1 MKRWQKVVIAV
12 IIAIAVV
19 TGIGFGLYNIFV
31 DENSLSIKEKEW
43 LNNNKTK
50 VLSIAVPNDLP
61 VFGNTGAGVFFDFI
75 DYVGESLDININ
87 KNTVSYLTESTGYG
101 FYVTSSYDTNNLLLF
116 KDHYVLISK
125 TNGIINDG
133 STIKDLNAGVLNT
146 SLDTIKDYYGVEA
159 SKFKSYESYNAI
171 TEALGNGDVA
181 YAIVPLNEYKDQLI
195 SNKVNILYHI
205 SDLNKYYYFRLSD
218 NDNYN
223 KILTKT
229 FKSWK
234 NKKFSDSYDKNN
246 YNLFVKQLGLTEAEE
261 AQLTSKTYL
270 YGFAENAPY
279 EILASGEYGGIT
291 AQYLHAFSKFSDVE
305 FSFKKFKN
313 PEELAKA
320 AIENKIDLYYN
331 YYDLTTNYIDAGA
344 LNTINYE
351 IIADNSI
358 DLSLTNI
365 TGLAN
370 HEVYVQENSYL
381 YSAIKDIPGI
391 TIKTYKNTSDLKK
404 LLKGKH
410 IILLDDN
417 VVTYFVNHRNNN
429 YSVRY
434 RSYLTNNT
442 YAFRYEN
449 DTDPFYRLF
458 SSYTKTIDPSDLV
471 RMGITTYNKVN
482 KRGNIITNIAF
493 SILGVVV
500 LGFVLFMLVTKKKKK
515 LNLDTKVKKEDRIKY
530 IDLLTSLKNRNY
542 YNEKIKVWNK
552 NRVFP
557 QACIVLDCN
566 RVKELNDL
574 LGHEEGD
581 KQIQAVSNVLI
592 RTQVDNSE
600 IMRTDGNE
608 FFVYMVGYSEKQVL
622 SYMKRLVKGFKKLPH
637 DYGVAMGFSMIEN
650 DTKLV
655 EDAFNEASIKM
666 RENKDLEEEHHEKQI

>member
-1 MKRWQKVVIAV
+1 MRRWQKVVIIV
-12 IIAIAVV
+12 IIAVAIV
-19 TGIGFGLYNIFV
+19 TGIGIGLYTILV

-43 LNNNKTK
+43 LDNNKSK
-50 VLSIAVPNDLP
+50 VLSIAIPNDLP
-61 VFGNTGAGVFFDFI
+61 VFGNTGAGVFFDFVNYVSDDLGI
-75 DYVGESLDININ
+75 DVN
-87 KNTVSYLTESTGYG
+87 KNTISYLTESEGYG
-101 FYVTSSYDTNNLLLF
+101 FYVSNSWDSNSLLLY

-133 STIKDLNAGVLNT
+133 SKIKDLKAGVLNT
-146 SLDTIKDYYGVEA
+146 NLDIVANYYGVSA
-159 SKFKSYESYNAI
+159 DHFKSYESYNAI

-181 YAIVPLNEYKDQLI
+181 YAIVPLNEYKDKLI
-195 SNKVNILYHI
+195 SNRVNIIYHI
-205 SDLNKYYYFRLSD
+205 SDLNRYYYFRLSD
-218 NDNYN
+218 NDMYN
-223 KILTKT
+223 NILKKT
-229 FKSWK
+229 FNSWK
-234 NKKFSDSYDKNN
+234 EKKYNDSYDKNN
-246 YNLFVKQLGLTEAEE
+246 YNLFVKQLGITEAEE
-261 AQLTSKTYL
+261 AQLTSKTYA

-291 AQYLHAFSKFSDVE
+291 AQYLNSFSKFSNVE
-305 FSFKKFKN
+305 FTFKKYKN

-320 AIENKIDLYYN
+320 AIENKINLYYN
-331 YYDLTTNYIDAGA
+331 YYNLTTNYIDAGA

-365 TGLAN
+365 SGLAN
-370 HEVYVQENSYL
+370 QEVYVQENSYL
-381 YSAIKDIPGI
+381 FDAIKEIDGI
-391 TIKTYKNTSDLKK
+391 TIKTYKNTSDLRR

-410 IILLDDN
+410 IIILDEN
-417 VVTYFVNHRNNN
+417 VVTYYVYKNNNN

-434 RSYLTNNT
+434 RGYLTDNT

-449 DTDPFYRLF
+449 DSDPFYRLF
-458 SSYTKTIDPSDLV
+458 SAYTKTIDPSDLV
-471 RMGITTYNKVN
+471 RMGVTTYNKVN
-482 KRGNIITNIAF
+482 RRGTIITNIAF
-493 SILGVVV
+493 TVLVVIGSAIL
-500 LGFVLFMLVTKKKKK
+500 LSTFVFKKRRR
-515 LNLDTKVKKEDRIKY
+515 LNLNTKVKKEDRIKY

-552 NRVFP
+552 NRVYP

-666 RENKDLEEEHHEKQI
+666 RENKDLEEERHDK

>member
-1 MKRWQKVVIAV
+1 MRRWQKVVIIV
-12 IIAIAVV
+12 IIAIAVI
-19 TGIGFGLYNIFV
+19 TGIGIGLFNILV

-43 LNNNKTK
+43 LDNNKSK
-50 VLSIAVPNDLP
+50 VLSIAIPNDLP
-61 VFGNTGAGVFFDFI
+61 VFGNTGAGVFFDFVNYLS
-75 DYVGESLDININ
+75 DELQVDIN
-87 KNTVSYLTESTGYG
+87 KNTISYLSDSFGYG
-101 FYVTSSYDTNNLLLF
+101 FYVSNTWDSKSLLLY

-133 STIKDLNAGVLNT
+133 SKIKELKAGVLNT
-146 SLDTIKDYYGVEA
+146 SLDTVANYYGV
-159 SKFKSYESYNAI
+159 SKDQFKSYESYNAI
-171 TEALGNGDVA
+171 TEALGNGEVA
-181 YAIVPLNEYKDQLI
+181 YAIVPLNEYKDQLV
-195 SNKVNILYHI
+195 SNNVNIIYHI

-218 NDNYN
+218 NDMYN
-223 KILTKT
+223 SILTKT
-229 FKSWK
+229 FNSWK
-234 NKKFSDSYDKNN
+234 DKNFTTSYDKNN
-246 YNLFVKQLGLTEAEE
+246 YSLFVKQLGITEAEE
-261 AQLTSKTYL
+261 AQLTSKTYT

-291 AQYLHAFSKFSDVE
+291 AQYLHSFSNFSNVE
-305 FSFKKFKN
+305 FTFKKYKN
-313 PEELAKA
+313 PEELARA
-320 AIENKIDLYYN
+320 AIENKINLYYN
-331 YYDLTTNYIDAGA
+331 YYNLTTNYIDAGA

-365 TGLAN
+365 SGLSN

-381 YSAIKDIPGI
+381 YEAIKEIEGI

-404 LLKGKH
+404 LLRGEH
-410 IILLDDN
+410 IIILDEN
-417 VVTYFVNHRNNN
+417 VVTYYVYKNNNN

-434 RSYLTNNT
+434 RGYLTDNT

-449 DTDPFYRLF
+449 DQDPFYRLF
-458 SSYTKTIDPSDLV
+458 SAYTKTIDPSDLV
-471 RMGITTYNKVN
+471 RMGVTTYNKVS
-482 KRGNIITNIAF
+482 KRGTFITNIAF
-493 SILGVVV
+493 GILISLAVVIV
-500 LGFVLFMLVTKKKKK
+500 ISGFTFKKRRK

-552 NRVFP
+552 NRIYP

-581 KQIQAVSNVLI
+581 KQIQAASNVLI

-650 DTKLV
+650 DTKLI
-655 EDAFNEASIKM
+655 EDAYNEAYIKM
-666 RENKDLEEEHHEKQI
+666 KENKGLEEDRHE

>member
-1 MKRWQKVVIAV
+1 MRRWQKVVIIV
-12 IIAIAVV
+12 IIAVAIV
-19 TGIGFGLYNIFV
+19 TGIGVGLYNILV

-43 LNNNKTK
+43 LDNNKSK
-50 VLSIAVPNDLP
+50 VLSIAIPNDLP
-61 VFGNTGAGVFFDFI
+61 VFGNTGAGVFFDFVN
-75 DYVGESLDININ
+75 YVSDDLGLDVN
-87 KNTVSYLTESTGYG
+87 KNTISYLTESEGYG
-101 FYVTSSYDTNNLLLF
+101 FFVSNSWDNNSLLLY

-133 STIKDLNAGVLNT
+133 SKVKDLKAGVLNT
-146 SLDTIKDYYGVEA
+146 NLDMVANYYGVSA
-159 SKFKSYESYNAI
+159 DHFKSYESYNAI
-171 TEALGNGDVA
+171 TEALGNGEVA
-181 YAIVPLNEYKDQLI
+181 YAIVPLNEYKDKLI
-195 SNKVNILYHI
+195 SNNVNIIYHI
-205 SDLNKYYYFRLSD
+205 SDLNRYYYFRLSD
-218 NDNYN
+218 NDMYN
-223 KILTKT
+223 TILTKT
-229 FKSWK
+229 FNSWK
-234 NKKFSDSYDKNN
+234 EKKFNDSYDKNN
-246 YNLFVKQLGLTEAEE
+246 YSLFVKQLGITEAEE
-261 AQLTSKTYL
+261 AQLTSKTYS

-291 AQYLHAFSKFSDVE
+291 AQYLHSFSKFSNVE
-305 FSFKKFKN
+305 FTFKKYKN
-313 PEELAKA
+313 PEELARA
-320 AIENKIDLYYN
+320 AIENKINLYYN
-331 YYDLTTNYIDAGA
+331 YYNLTTNYIDAGA

-365 TGLAN
+365 SGLSN

-381 YSAIKDIPGI
+381 YDAIKEIDGI
-391 TIKTYKNTSDLKK
+391 TIKTYKNTSDLRR

-410 IILLDDN
+410 IIILDEN
-417 VVTYFVNHRNNN
+417 IVTYYVYKHNNN

-434 RSYLTNNT
+434 RGYLTDNT

-458 SSYTKTIDPSDLV
+458 SAYTKTIDPSDLV
-471 RMGITTYNKVN
+471 RMGVTTYNKVN
-482 KRGNIITNIAF
+482 TRGTVITNIAF
-493 SILGVVV
+493 AILVVVGGSIL
-500 LGFVLFMLVTKKKKK
+500 LSTLVFKRRRK
-515 LNLDTKVKKEDRIKY
+515 LNLNTKVKKEDRIKY

-552 NRVFP
+552 TRIYP

-581 KQIQAVSNVLI
+581 KQIQAAANILI

-655 EDAFNEASIKM
+655 DDAFNEAYIKM
-666 RENKDLEEEHHEKQI
+666 KENKDLEEEHHDK

>member
-1 MKRWQKVVIAV
+1 MRRWQKVVIIV
-12 IIAIAVV
+12 IIAVAIV
-19 TGIGFGLYNIFV
+19 TGIGIGLYTILV

-43 LNNNKTK
+43 LDNNKSK
-50 VLSIAVPNDLP
+50 VLSIAIPNDLP
-61 VFGNTGAGVFFDFI
+61 VFGNTGAGVFFDFVNYVSDDLGI
-75 DYVGESLDININ
+75 DVN
-87 KNTVSYLTESTGYG
+87 KNTISYLTESEGYG
-101 FYVTSSYDTNNLLLF
+101 FYVSNSWDSNSLLLY

-133 STIKDLNAGVLNT
+133 SKIKDLKAGVLNT
-146 SLDTIKDYYGVEA
+146 NLDIVANYYGVSA
-159 SKFKSYESYNAI
+159 DHFKSYESYNAI

-181 YAIVPLNEYKDQLI
+181 YAIVPLNEYKDKLI
-195 SNKVNILYHI
+195 SNRVNIIYHI
-205 SDLNKYYYFRLSD
+205 SDLNRYYYFRLSD
-218 NDNYN
+218 NDMYN
-223 KILTKT
+223 NILKKT
-229 FKSWK
+229 FNSWK
-234 NKKFSDSYDKNN
+234 EKKYNDSYDKNN
-246 YNLFVKQLGLTEAEE
+246 YNLFVKQLGITEAEE
-261 AQLTSKTYL
+261 AQLTSKTYA

-291 AQYLHAFSKFSDVE
+291 AQYLNSFSKFSNVE
-305 FSFKKFKN
+305 FTFKKYKN

-320 AIENKIDLYYN
+320 AIENKINLYYN
-331 YYDLTTNYIDAGA
+331 YYNLTTNYIDAGA

-365 TGLAN
+365 SGLAN
-370 HEVYVQENSYL
+370 QEVYVQENSYL
-381 YSAIKDIPGI
+381 FDAIKEIDGI
-391 TIKTYKNTSDLKK
+391 TIKTYKNTSDLRR

-410 IILLDDN
+410 IIILDEN
-417 VVTYFVNHRNNN
+417 VVTYYVYKNNNN

-434 RSYLTNNT
+434 RGYLTDNT

-449 DTDPFYRLF
+449 DSDPFYRLF
-458 SSYTKTIDPSDLV
+458 SAYTKTIDPSDLV
-471 RMGITTYNKVN
+471 RMGVTTYNKVN
-482 KRGNIITNIAF
+482 RRGTIITNIAF
-493 SILGVVV
+493 AVLVVIGSVIL
-500 LGFVLFMLVTKKKKK
+500 LSTFVFKKRRR
-515 LNLDTKVKKEDRIKY
+515 LNLNTKVKKEDRIKY

-552 NRVFP
+552 NRVYP

-666 RENKDLEEEHHEKQI
+666 RENKDLEEERHDK

>member
-1 MKRWQKVVIAV
+1 MRRWQKVVIIV
-12 IIAIAVV
+12 IIAVAIV
-19 TGIGFGLYNIFV
+19 TGIGIGLYTILV

-43 LNNNKTK
+43 LDNNKSK
-50 VLSIAVPNDLP
+50 VLSIAIPNDLP
-61 VFGNTGAGVFFDFI
+61 VFGNTGAGVFFDFVNYVSDDLGI
-75 DYVGESLDININ
+75 DVN
-87 KNTVSYLTESTGYG
+87 KNTISYLTESEGYG
-101 FYVTSSYDTNNLLLF
+101 FYVSNSWDSNSLLLY

-133 STIKDLNAGVLNT
+133 SKIKDLKAGVLNT
-146 SLDTIKDYYGVEA
+146 SLDIVANYYGVSA
-159 SKFKSYESYNAI
+159 DHFKSYESYNAI

-181 YAIVPLNEYKDQLI
+181 YAIVPLNEYKDKLI
-195 SNKVNILYHI
+195 SNRVNIIYHI
-205 SDLNKYYYFRLSD
+205 SDLNRYYYFRLSD
-218 NDNYN
+218 NDMYN
-223 KILTKT
+223 NILKKT
-229 FKSWK
+229 FNSWK
-234 NKKFSDSYDKNN
+234 EKKYNDSYDKNN
-246 YNLFVKQLGLTEAEE
+246 YNLFVKQLGITEAEE
-261 AQLTSKTYL
+261 AQLTSKTYV

-291 AQYLHAFSKFSDVE
+291 AQYLNSFSKFSNVE
-305 FSFKKFKN
+305 FTFKKYKN

-320 AIENKIDLYYN
+320 AIENKINLYYN
-331 YYDLTTNYIDAGA
+331 YYNLTTNYIDAGA

-365 TGLAN
+365 SGLAN
-370 HEVYVQENSYL
+370 QEVYVQENSYL
-381 YSAIKDIPGI
+381 FDAIKDIDGI
-391 TIKTYKNTSDLKK
+391 TIKTYKNTSDLRR

-410 IILLDDN
+410 IIILDEN
-417 VVTYFVNHRNNN
+417 VVTYYVYKNNNN

-434 RSYLTNNT
+434 RGYLTDNT

-449 DTDPFYRLF
+449 DSDPFYRLF
-458 SSYTKTIDPSDLV
+458 SAYTKTIDPSDLV
-471 RMGITTYNKVN
+471 RMGVTTYNKVN
-482 KRGNIITNIAF
+482 KRGTIITNIAF
-493 SILGVVV
+493 TVLVVIGGAIL
-500 LGFVLFMLVTKKKKK
+500 LSTFVFKKKRK
-515 LNLDTKVKKEDRIKY
+515 LNLNTKVKKEDRIKY

-552 NRVFP
+552 NRVYP

-666 RENKDLEEEHHEKQI
+666 RENKDLEEEHHEK

>member
-1 MKRWQKVVIAV
+1 MRRWQKVVIA
-12 IIAIAVV
+12 IIIVIAVI
-19 TGIGFGLYNIFV
+19 TGIGVGLYNILV

-43 LNNNKTK
+43 LDNNKAK
-50 VLSIAVPNDLP
+50 VLSIAIPNDLP
-61 VFGNTGAGVFFDFI
+61 VFGNTGAGVFFDFVS
-75 DYVGESLDININ
+75 YLNEELDIDIN
-87 KNTVSYLTESTGYG
+87 KNTISYLTESEGYG
-101 FYVTSSYDTNNLLLF
+101 FFVSNTYDAKSLLLY
-116 KDHYVLISK
+116 KDHYVLVSK

-133 STIKDLNAGVLNT
+133 STIKDLKVGVLNS
-146 SLDTIKDYYGVEA
+146 SLDLVKSYYGITGDN
-159 SKFKSYESYNAI
+159 FKGYDSYNAI
-171 TEALGNGDVA
+171 TEALGNGELT
-181 YAIVPLNEYKDQLI
+181 YAIVPLNEYKDKLI
-195 SNKVNILYHI
+195 SNRVNILYHI

-218 NDNYN
+218 NEFYN
-223 KILTKT
+223 AILTKT
-229 FKSWK
+229 FNRWK
-234 NKKFSDSYDKNN
+234 KEKYEDSYNTNN
-246 YNLFVKQLGLTEAEE
+246 YTLFVKQLGLSEAEQAE
-261 AQLTSKTYL
+261 LTSKTFV

-291 AQYLHAFSKFSDVE
+291 AQYLHSFSKFSNVE
-305 FSFKKFKN
+305 FTYKKFKTSDD
-313 PEELAKA
+313 LAEA
-320 AIENKIDLYYN
+320 AIKNKINLYYN
-331 YYDLTTNYIDAGA
+331 YYDLLTNYIDAGA

-365 TGLAN
+365 SGLSN
-370 HEVYVQENSYL
+370 QEVYVQEHTYI
-381 YSAIKDIPGI
+381 YDAIKDIEGI
-391 TIKTYKNTSDLKK
+391 TIKTYKTSGELKK

-410 IILLDDN
+410 IIILDEN
-417 VVTYFVNHRNNN
+417 VVTYYVNHINNN

-434 RSYLTNNT
+434 RGYITDNT
-442 YAFRYEN
+442 YSFRYEN
-449 DTDPFYRLF
+449 DTDPFYKLF
-458 SSYTKTIDPSDLV
+458 SSYTQTIDPSDLV
-471 RMGITTYNKVN
+471 RMGVTTYNKVN
-482 KRGNIITNIAF
+482 TRGAIITRIAVG
-493 SILGVVV
+493 ILVIVGGAI
-500 LGFVLFMLVTKKKKK
+500 LLSMFVFKKKRK

-581 KQIQAVSNVLI
+581 KQIQAVSNILI

-666 RENKDLEEEHHEKQI
+666 RENKDIEEDRHE

>member
-1 MKRWQKVVIAV
+1 MRRWQKVVIIV
-12 IIAIAVV
+12 IIAIAVI
-19 TGIGFGLYNIFV
+19 TGIGIGLFNILV

-43 LNNNKTK
+43 LDNNKTK
-50 VLSIAVPNDLP
+50 VLSIAIPNDLP
-61 VFGNTGAGVFFDFI
+61 VFGNTGAGVFFDFVNYLS
-75 DYVGESLDININ
+75 DELQVDIN
-87 KNTVSYLTESTGYG
+87 KNTISYLSDSFGYG
-101 FYVTSSYDTNNLLLF
+101 FYVSNTWDSKSLLLY

-133 STIKDLNAGVLNT
+133 SKIKELKAGVLNT
-146 SLDTIKDYYGVEA
+146 SLDIVANYYEVSKDQ
-159 SKFKSYESYNAI
+159 FKSYESYNAI
-171 TEALGNGDVA
+171 TEALGNGEVA
-181 YAIVPLNEYKDQLI
+181 YAIVPLNEYKDQLV
-195 SNKVNILYHI
+195 SNNVNIIYHI

-218 NDNYN
+218 NEMYN
-223 KILTKT
+223 SILTKT
-229 FKSWK
+229 FNSWK
-234 NKKFSDSYDKNN
+234 DKNFTTSYDKNN
-246 YNLFVKQLGLTEAEE
+246 YNLFVKQLGITEAEE
-261 AQLTSKTYL
+261 AQLTSKTYT

-291 AQYLHAFSKFSDVE
+291 AQYLHSFSNFSNVE
-305 FSFKKFKN
+305 FTFKKYKN
-313 PEELAKA
+313 PEELARA
-320 AIENKIDLYYN
+320 AIENKINLYYN
-331 YYDLTTNYIDAGA
+331 YYNLTTNYIDAGA

-365 TGLAN
+365 SGLSN

-381 YSAIKDIPGI
+381 YEAIKEIEGI

-404 LLKGKH
+404 LLRGEH
-410 IILLDDN
+410 IIILDEN
-417 VVTYFVNHRNNN
+417 VVTYYVYKNNNN

-434 RSYLTNNT
+434 RGYLTDNT

-449 DTDPFYRLF
+449 DQDPFYRLF
-458 SSYTKTIDPSDLV
+458 SAYTKTIDPSDLV
-471 RMGITTYNKVN
+471 RMGVTTYNKVS
-482 KRGNIITNIAF
+482 KRGTFITNIAF
-493 SILGVVV
+493 GILISLAVVIV
-500 LGFVLFMLVTKKKKK
+500 ISGFTFKKRRR

-552 NRVFP
+552 NRIYP

-581 KQIQAVSNVLI
+581 KQIQAASNVLI

-650 DTKLV
+650 DTKLI
-655 EDAFNEASIKM
+655 EDAYNEAYIKM
-666 RENKDLEEEHHEKQI
+666 KENKGLEEDRHE

>member
-1 MKRWQKVVIAV
+1 MRRWQKVVIIV
-12 IIAIAVV
+12 IIAVAIV
-19 TGIGFGLYNIFV
+19 TGIGIGLYTILV

-43 LNNNKTK
+43 LDNNKSK
-50 VLSIAVPNDLP
+50 VLSIAIPNDLP
-61 VFGNTGAGVFFDFI
+61 VFGNTGAGVFFDFVNYVSDDLGI
-75 DYVGESLDININ
+75 DVN
-87 KNTVSYLTESTGYG
+87 KNTISYLTESEGYG
-101 FYVTSSYDTNNLLLF
+101 FYVSNSWDSNSLLLY

-133 STIKDLNAGVLNT
+133 SKIKDLKAGVLNT
-146 SLDTIKDYYGVEA
+146 SLDIVANYYGVSA
-159 SKFKSYESYNAI
+159 DHFKSYESYNAI

-181 YAIVPLNEYKDQLI
+181 YAIVPLNEYKDKLI
-195 SNKVNILYHI
+195 SNRVNIIYHI
-205 SDLNKYYYFRLSD
+205 SDLNRYYYFRLSD
-218 NDNYN
+218 NDMYN
-223 KILTKT
+223 NILKKT
-229 FKSWK
+229 FNSWK
-234 NKKFSDSYDKNN
+234 EKKYNDSYDKNN
-246 YNLFVKQLGLTEAEE
+246 YNLFVKQLGITEAEE
-261 AQLTSKTYL
+261 AQLTSKTYA

-279 EILASGEYGGIT
+279 EILSSGEYGGIT
-291 AQYLHAFSKFSDVE
+291 AQYLNSFSKFSNVE
-305 FSFKKFKN
+305 FTFKKYKN

-320 AIENKIDLYYN
+320 AIENKINLYYN
-331 YYDLTTNYIDAGA
+331 YYNLTTNYIDAGA

-365 TGLAN
+365 SGLAN
-370 HEVYVQENSYL
+370 QEVYVQENSYL
-381 YSAIKDIPGI
+381 FDAIKDIDGI
-391 TIKTYKNTSDLKK
+391 TIKTYKNTSDLRR

-410 IILLDDN
+410 IIILDEN
-417 VVTYFVNHRNNN
+417 VVTYYVYKNNNN

-434 RSYLTNNT
+434 RGYLTDNT

-449 DTDPFYRLF
+449 DSDPFYRLF
-458 SSYTKTIDPSDLV
+458 SAYTKTIDPSDLV
-471 RMGITTYNKVN
+471 RMGVTTYNKVN
-482 KRGNIITNIAF
+482 KRGTIITNIAF
-493 SILGVVV
+493 TILVVIGGAI
-500 LGFVLFMLVTKKKKK
+500 LLSTFVFKKKRK
-515 LNLDTKVKKEDRIKY
+515 LNLNTKVKKEDRIKY

-552 NRVFP
+552 NRVYP

-666 RENKDLEEEHHEKQI
+666 RENKDLEEEHHEK

>member
-1 MKRWQKVVIAV
+1 MRRWQKVVIIV
-12 IIAIAVV
+12 IIAIAVI
-19 TGIGFGLYNIFV
+19 TGIGIGLFNILV

-43 LNNNKTK
+43 LDNNKTK
-50 VLSIAVPNDLP
+50 VLSIAIPNDLP
-61 VFGNTGAGVFFDFI
+61 VFGNTGAGVFFDFVNYLS
-75 DYVGESLDININ
+75 DELQVDIN
-87 KNTVSYLTESTGYG
+87 KNTISYLSDSFGYG
-101 FYVTSSYDTNNLLLF
+101 FYVSNTWDSKSLLLY

-133 STIKDLNAGVLNT
+133 SKIKELKAGVLNT
-146 SLDTIKDYYGVEA
+146 SLDTVANYYGV
-159 SKFKSYESYNAI
+159 SKDQFKSYESYNAI
-171 TEALGNGDVA
+171 TEALGNGEVA
-181 YAIVPLNEYKDQLI
+181 YAIVPLNEYKDQLV
-195 SNKVNILYHI
+195 SNNVNIIYHI

-218 NDNYN
+218 NDMYN
-223 KILTKT
+223 SILTKT
-229 FKSWK
+229 FNSWK
-234 NKKFSDSYDKNN
+234 DKNFTTSYDKNN
-246 YNLFVKQLGLTEAEE
+246 YSLFVKQLGITEAEE
-261 AQLTSKTYL
+261 AQLTSKTYT

-291 AQYLHAFSKFSDVE
+291 AQYLHSFSNFSNVE
-305 FSFKKFKN
+305 FTFKKYKN
-313 PEELAKA
+313 PEELARA
-320 AIENKIDLYYN
+320 AIENKINLYYN
-331 YYDLTTNYIDAGA
+331 YYNLTTNYIDAGA

-365 TGLAN
+365 SGLSN

-381 YSAIKDIPGI
+381 YEAIKEIEGI

-404 LLKGKH
+404 LLRGDH
-410 IILLDDN
+410 IIILDEN
-417 VVTYFVNHRNNN
+417 VVTYYVYKNNNN

-434 RSYLTNNT
+434 RGYLTDNT

-449 DTDPFYRLF
+449 DQDPFYRLF
-458 SSYTKTIDPSDLV
+458 SAYTKTIDPSDLV
-471 RMGITTYNKVN
+471 RMGVTTYNKVS
-482 KRGNIITNIAF
+482 KRGTFITNIAF
-493 SILGVVV
+493 GILISLAVVIV
-500 LGFVLFMLVTKKKKK
+500 ISGFTFKKRRK

-552 NRVFP
+552 NRIYP

-581 KQIQAVSNVLI
+581 KQIQAASNVLI

-650 DTKLV
+650 DTKLI
-655 EDAFNEASIKM
+655 EDAYNEAYIKM
-666 RENKDLEEEHHEKQI
+666 KENKGLEEDRHE

>member
-1 MKRWQKVVIAV
+1 MRRWQKVVIIV
-12 IIAIAVV
+12 IIAVAIV
-19 TGIGFGLYNIFV
+19 TGIGIGLYTILV

-43 LNNNKTK
+43 LDNNKSK
-50 VLSIAVPNDLP
+50 VLSIAIPNDLP
-61 VFGNTGAGVFFDFI
+61 VFGNTGAGVFFDFVNYVSDDLGI
-75 DYVGESLDININ
+75 DVN
-87 KNTVSYLTESTGYG
+87 KNTISYLTESEGYG
-101 FYVTSSYDTNNLLLF
+101 FYVSNSWDSNSLLLY

-133 STIKDLNAGVLNT
+133 SKIKDLKAGVLNT
-146 SLDTIKDYYGVEA
+146 NLDIVANYYGVSA
-159 SKFKSYESYNAI
+159 DHFKSYESYNAI

-181 YAIVPLNEYKDQLI
+181 YAIVPLNEYKDKLI
-195 SNKVNILYHI
+195 SNRVNIIYHI
-205 SDLNKYYYFRLSD
+205 SDLNRYYYFRLSD
-218 NDNYN
+218 NDMYN
-223 KILTKT
+223 NILKKT
-229 FKSWK
+229 FNSWK
-234 NKKFSDSYDKNN
+234 EKKYNDSYDKNN
-246 YNLFVKQLGLTEAEE
+246 YNLFVKQLGITEAEE
-261 AQLTSKTYL
+261 AQLTSKTYV

-291 AQYLHAFSKFSDVE
+291 AQYLNSFSKFSNVE
-305 FSFKKFKN
+305 FTFKKYKN

-320 AIENKIDLYYN
+320 AIENKINLYYN
-331 YYDLTTNYIDAGA
+331 YYNLTTNYIDAGA

-365 TGLAN
+365 SGLAN
-370 HEVYVQENSYL
+370 QEVYVQENSYL
-381 YSAIKDIPGI
+381 FDAIKDIDGI
-391 TIKTYKNTSDLKK
+391 TIKTYKNTSDLRR

-410 IILLDDN
+410 IIILDEN
-417 VVTYFVNHRNNN
+417 VVTYYVYKNNNN

-434 RSYLTNNT
+434 RGYLTDNT

-449 DTDPFYRLF
+449 DSDPFYRLF
-458 SSYTKTIDPSDLV
+458 SAYTKTIDPSDLV
-471 RMGITTYNKVN
+471 RMGVTTYNKVN
-482 KRGNIITNIAF
+482 KRGTIITNIAF
-493 SILGVVV
+493 TVLVVIGSAIL
-500 LGFVLFMLVTKKKKK
+500 LSTFVFKKKRK
-515 LNLDTKVKKEDRIKY
+515 LNLNTKVKKEDRIKY

-552 NRVFP
+552 NRVYP

-666 RENKDLEEEHHEKQI
+666 RENKDLEEEHHEK

>member
-1 MKRWQKVVIAV
+1 M
-12 IIAIAVV
+12 
-19 TGIGFGLYNIFV
+19 
-31 DENSLSIKEKEW
+31 
-43 LNNNKTK
+43 
-50 VLSIAVPNDLP
+50 
-61 VFGNTGAGVFFDFI
+61 FGNTGAGVFFDFVNYVSDDLGI
-75 DYVGESLDININ
+75 DVN
-87 KNTVSYLTESTGYG
+87 KNTISYLTESEGYG
-101 FYVTSSYDTNNLLLF
+101 FYVSNSWDSNSLLLY

-133 STIKDLNAGVLNT
+133 SKIKDLKAGVLNT
-146 SLDTIKDYYGVEA
+146 NLDIVANYYGVNA
-159 SKFKSYESYNAI
+159 DHFKSYESYNAI

-181 YAIVPLNEYKDQLI
+181 YAIVPLNEYKDKLI
-195 SNKVNILYHI
+195 SNRVNIIYHI
-205 SDLNKYYYFRLSD
+205 SDLNRYYYFRLSD
-218 NDNYN
+218 NDMYN
-223 KILTKT
+223 NILKKT
-229 FKSWK
+229 FNSWK
-234 NKKFSDSYDKNN
+234 EKKYNDSYDKNN
-246 YNLFVKQLGLTEAEE
+246 YNLFVKQLGITEAEE
-261 AQLTSKTYL
+261 AQLTSKTYA

-279 EILASGEYGGIT
+279 EILSSGEYGGIT
-291 AQYLHAFSKFSDVE
+291 AQYLNSFSKFSNVE
-305 FSFKKFKN
+305 FTFKKYKN

-320 AIENKIDLYYN
+320 AIENKINLYYN
-331 YYDLTTNYIDAGA
+331 YYNLTTNYIDAGA

-365 TGLAN
+365 SGLAN
-370 HEVYVQENSYL
+370 QEVYVQENSYL
-381 YSAIKDIPGI
+381 FDAIKDIDGI
-391 TIKTYKNTSDLKK
+391 TIKTYKNTSDLRR

-410 IILLDDN
+410 IIILDEN
-417 VVTYFVNHRNNN
+417 VVTYYVYKNNNN

-434 RSYLTNNT
+434 RGYLTDNT

-449 DTDPFYRLF
+449 DSDPFYRLF
-458 SSYTKTIDPSDLV
+458 SAYTKTIDPSDLV
-471 RMGITTYNKVN
+471 RMGVTTYNKVN
-482 KRGNIITNIAF
+482 KRGTIITNIAF
-493 SILGVVV
+493 TILVVIGSAI
-500 LGFVLFMLVTKKKKK
+500 LLSTFVFKKKRK
-515 LNLDTKVKKEDRIKY
+515 LNLNTKVKKEDRIKY

-552 NRVFP
+552 NRVYP

-666 RENKDLEEEHHEKQI
+666 RENKDLEEEHHEK

>member
-1 MKRWQKVVIAV
+1 MRRWQKVVIGV
-12 IIAIAVV
+12 IIAISIIA
-19 TGIGFGLYNIFV
+19 GIGIGLFNILV

-43 LNNNKTK
+43 LDDNKSK
-50 VLSIAVPNDLP
+50 VLSIAIPNDLP
-61 VFGNTGAGVFFDFI
+61 VFGNTGAGVFFDFV
-75 DYVGESLDININ
+75 DYLGSELKLDIN
-87 KNTVSYLTESTGYG
+87 KNTISYLTESNGYG
-101 FYVTSSYDTNNLLLF
+101 FFVSNSWDSNSLLLY

-133 STIKDLNAGVLNT
+133 SKVKDLKAGVLN
-146 SLDTIKDYYGVEA
+146 SNIDIVANYYGVET
-159 SKFKSYESYNAI
+159 SNFKSYESYNAI
-171 TEALGNGDVA
+171 TEALGNGEIA
-181 YAIVPLNEYKDQLI
+181 YAIVPLNEYKDKLV
-195 SNKVNILYHI
+195 SNHVNIIYHI

-218 NDNYN
+218 NDMYN
-223 KILTKT
+223 TVLTKT
-229 FKSWK
+229 FNSWK
-234 NKKFSDSYDKNN
+234 NKYFNDSYDKNN
-246 YNLFVKQLGLTEAEE
+246 YNLFIKQLGITEAEE
-261 AQLTSKTYL
+261 AQLTSKTYT

-291 AQYLHAFSKFSDVE
+291 AQYLHSFSKFSGVE
-305 FSFKKFKN
+305 FTFKKYKN

-320 AIENKIDLYYN
+320 AIENKINLYYN
-331 YYDLTTNYIDAGA
+331 YYELTTNYIDAGA
-344 LNTINYE
+344 LNSINYD

-365 TGLAN
+365 SGLAN
-370 HEVYVQENSYL
+370 HEVYVQQDSYL
-381 YSAIKDIPGI
+381 YDAIKGIDGI
-391 TIKTYKNTSDLKK
+391 TIKTYRNTSDIKK
-404 LLKGKH
+404 LIKGKH
-410 IILLDDN
+410 IIILDEN
-417 VVTYFVNHRNNN
+417 VVTYYVNKLNNN

-434 RSYLTNNT
+434 RGYLTNNT

-449 DTDPFYRLF
+449 DTDTFYKLF
-458 SSYTKTIDPSDLV
+458 SAYTKTIDPADLV

-482 KRGNIITNIAF
+482 RKGNIVTNIAF
-493 SILGVVV
+493 AILIIVGG
-500 LGFVLFMLVTKKKKK
+500 LFLSSAFVFKKRRK
-515 LNLDTKVKKEDRIKY
+515 LNLNTKVKKEDRIKY

-542 YNEKIKVWNK
+542 YNEKITVWNK
-552 NRVFP
+552 TRIYP

-581 KQIQAVSNVLI
+581 KQIQAAANILI

-655 EDAFNEASIKM
+655 DDAFNEAYIKM
-666 RENKDLEEEHHEKQI
+666 KENKDIEEEHHDK

>member
-1 MKRWQKVVIAV
+1 MRRWQKVVIIV
-12 IIAIAVV
+12 IIAVAIV
-19 TGIGFGLYNIFV
+19 TGIGIGLYTILV

-43 LNNNKTK
+43 LDNNKSK
-50 VLSIAVPNDLP
+50 VLSIAIPNDLP
-61 VFGNTGAGVFFDFI
+61 VFGNTGAGVFFDFVNYVSDDLGI
-75 DYVGESLDININ
+75 DVN
-87 KNTVSYLTESTGYG
+87 KNTISYLTESEGYG
-101 FYVTSSYDTNNLLLF
+101 FYVSNSWDSNSLLLY

-133 STIKDLNAGVLNT
+133 SKIKDLKAGVLNT
-146 SLDTIKDYYGVEA
+146 SLDIVANYYGVSA
-159 SKFKSYESYNAI
+159 DHFKSYESYNAI

-181 YAIVPLNEYKDQLI
+181 YAIVPLNEYKDKLI
-195 SNKVNILYHI
+195 SNRVNIIYHI
-205 SDLNKYYYFRLSD
+205 SDLNRYYYFRLSD
-218 NDNYN
+218 NDMYN
-223 KILTKT
+223 NILKKT
-229 FKSWK
+229 FNSWK
-234 NKKFSDSYDKNN
+234 EKKYNDSYDKNN
-246 YNLFVKQLGLTEAEE
+246 YNLFVKQLGITEAEE
-261 AQLTSKTYL
+261 AQLTSKTYV

-291 AQYLHAFSKFSDVE
+291 AQYLNSFSKFSNVE
-305 FSFKKFKN
+305 FTFKKYKN

-320 AIENKIDLYYN
+320 AIENKINLYYN
-331 YYDLTTNYIDAGA
+331 YYNLTTNYIDAGA

-365 TGLAN
+365 SGLAN
-370 HEVYVQENSYL
+370 QEVYVQENSYL
-381 YSAIKDIPGI
+381 FDAIKDIDGI
-391 TIKTYKNTSDLKK
+391 TIKTYKNTSDLRR

-410 IILLDDN
+410 IIILDEN
-417 VVTYFVNHRNNN
+417 VVTYYVYKNNNN

-434 RSYLTNNT
+434 RGYLTDNT

-449 DTDPFYRLF
+449 DSDPFYRLF
-458 SSYTKTIDPSDLV
+458 SAYTKTIDPSDLV
-471 RMGITTYNKVN
+471 RMGVTTYNKVN
-482 KRGNIITNIAF
+482 KRGTIITNIAF
-493 SILGVVV
+493 TVLVVIGSAIL
-500 LGFVLFMLVTKKKKK
+500 LSTFVFKKKRK
-515 LNLDTKVKKEDRIKY
+515 LNLNTKVKKEDRIKY

-552 NRVFP
+552 NRVYP

-666 RENKDLEEEHHEKQI
+666 RENKDLEEEHHEK